1 MNEDLTYY
9 AKYVKN
15 LADSKKDEL
24 FLNSGDEH
32 AEVVLSQIF
41 RSSEKVVRIFAGNL
55 IRFADK
61 NNYINA
67 LMSFIDKEDTEL
79 KILLNDYSNECIDR
93 MKKSDLFP
101 ILWYYSDKK
110 NKNITIK
117 YSNQNVYSNG
127 EPVHFTTGDDHMFR
141 IETNLK
147 ERKAKCNFNSPKVVE
162 KANTLFD
169 SVFQESNDL
178 NLREVLYGGGT
189 TK

>member
-1 MNEDLTYY
+1 MNKDLTYY

-41 RSSEKVVRIFAGNL
+41 RSSGKVVRIFAGNL
-55 IRFADK
+55 IRFGDK
-61 NNYINA
+61 SRYINS
-67 LMSFIDKEDTEL
+67 LMSFLDKDGTEL
-79 KILLNDYSNECIDR
+79 KILLNDYNIDCMNE
-93 MKKSDLFP
+93 MKKYDLFH
-101 ILWYYSDKK
+101 ILLYYSDEKGK
-110 NKNITIK
+110 VIQIK
-117 YSNQNVYSNG
+117 HSGRKVYSNG
-127 EPVHFTTGDDHMFR
+127 NPVHFTTGDDHMFR

-169 SVFQESNDL
+169 SVFQESEDL
-178 NLREVLYGGGT
+178 NLREVLYGNT
-189 TK
+189 